1 MRALS
6 EKTMADLQ
14 AKEAAKSGSP
24 SCSFR
29 DTRIVKEVPALDY
42 VDLRRQAT
50 QRLTTLNLRFKDER
64 SEERKEWSDGSR
76 LASTPKP
83 RDKKPQIE
91 SDSSDSPLQ
100 MRRNYTRSIEDTIQ
114 PLARFPRP
122 QFHANEPGTQQ
133 GQAAAPAA
141 IKRVMSTITITDSTG
156 AQKKRR
162 ESIPLTYFEGKR
174 QARLLAQ
181 AATGSANSGDFE
193 VLRTESDDET
203 TAKSEEHLRGIKEL
217 NIRDSPGIK
226 LQAEEDVI
234 LEDEPVI
241 VKSIMKPSSSGKSES
256 KDRRSEAEAV
266 PKPIKGSDSPEYTP
280 IESPDYAAIE
290 SPTYSRAESPTYSQ
304 AESPVY
310 SSTAPPVKDDQNPT
324 VEVQFDDFDLELHPF
339 GVLDYE
345 PWDDDEGETRGES
358 ILDDSDPK
366 VKLICLADDTILLKV
381 ILVILILHV
390 IIDRIRLRMERKT

>member
-1 MRALS
+1 MFT
-6 EKTMADLQ
+6 KNT
-14 AKEAAKSGSP
+14 
-24 SCSFR
+24 
-29 DTRIVKEVPALDY
+29 
-42 VDLRRQAT
+42 
-50 QRLTTLNLRFKDER
+50 N
-64 SEERKEWSDGSR
+64 
-76 LASTPKP
+76 
-83 RDKKPQIE
+83 
-91 SDSSDSPLQ
+91 
-100 MRRNYTRSIEDTIQ
+100 
-114 PLARFPRP
+114 
-122 QFHANEPGTQQ
+122 
-133 GQAAAPAA
+133 
-141 IKRVMSTITITDSTG
+141 TITITDSTG

-203 TAKSEEHLRGIKEL
+203 TAKTEEHLRGIKEL

-290 SPTYSRAESPTYSQ
+290 SPTYSRAESPTYSSTI
-304 AESPVY
+304 EPIYSSNLEPTY
-310 SSTAPPVKDDQNPT
+310 SSTAQQVKDDRTQDT
-324 VEVQFDDFDLELHPF
+324 VEGQFDDFDLELHPF

-345 PWDDDEGETRGES
+345 PWDDNEGETRGES

-390 IIDRIRLRMERKT
+390 IIDRIRLRMERKTEVDNKHGVRDVVTYTGCLRKNART